1 MRLEARR
8 AAAITVVA
16 AVVVGGAVAL
26 ANHDGGKGSSP
37 QGTPSL
43 PPVGSPAPRING
55 WITAGPSGIKDN
67 GGKSIRLTGVAE
79 GRMNQCKPMVP
90 RDNQAATLQRL
101 GFNTVRLAI
110 SWAATEP
117 TPPTRAPDGSW
128 QHHWDAGYLSKVDQA
143 VSVFKDHGIAVILD
157 MHQVRLSS
165 LFERSSGSMPGTG
178 ASGCPNV
185 SLPAWVF
192 AGLGSKQQQQAVCDF
207 FTDTRAPQATIAPYE
222 ALSTVWQQY
231 SRRYASESTVIAADV
246 YNEPYVVDACPTVQR
261 ENLARFYGVV
271 GTAIRQVN
279 PKITLVFQDVAYEAY
294 QRAGLQLTTLPA
306 LSNIIYSWHFYPT
319 SWKSGMAA
327 LAAHVERARALK
339 VPLWLG
345 EFDAFGAANNNG
357 RRQNPDW
364 QSDLATMM
372 AYCRANNISWALW
385 EYRARG
391 SSLVDLM
398 TGEPKEPLTRY
409 LQSGF

>member
-8 AAAITVVA
+8 AAAIAVAA

-55 WITAGPSGIKDN
+55 WITADSTGIKDD
-67 GGKSIRLTGVAE
+67 GGKTIRLTGVAD

-90 RDNQAATLQRL
+90 SDTQAANLQRL
-101 GFNTVRLAI
+101 GFNSVRLAI

-128 QHHWDAGYLSKVDQA
+128 QHHWDAGYLGQVDQA
-143 VSVFKDHGIAVILD
+143 VAVFKAHGIAVILD

-165 LFERSSGSMPGTG
+165 VFG
-178 ASGCPNV
+178 ASRCTNV
-185 SLPAWVF
+185 SLPGWVF
-192 AGLGSKQQQQAVCDF
+192 AGLPSQQQAVCAF
-207 FTDTRAPQATIAPYE
+207 FTNTRAPQATIPPYD
-222 ALSTVWQQY
+222 ALSAVWQEY
-231 SRRYASESTVIAADV
+231 ASRYASDPTVIAADV
-246 YNEPYVVDACPTVQR
+246 YNEPYVVDACPTVQS

-271 GTAIRQVN
+271 GTAIRQVH
-279 PKITLVFQDVAYEAY
+279 PKITLIFQDVAYEAY

-306 LSNIIYSWHFYPT
+306 LSNIVYSWHFYPT
-319 SWKSGMAA
+319 SWKSGMAG

-357 RRQNPDW
+357 RRENSDW
-364 QSDLATMM
+364 ESDLAAMM
-372 AYCRANNISWALW
+372 SYCRDNNVSWALW
-385 EYRARG
+385 EYRGRG
-391 SSLVDLM
+391 SSLVDLT